1 MIYRQNLA
9 RVLQTV
15 RNINVSK
22 GRKPKMVNKPQAS
35 AGTSSTGFK
44 FNPVT
49 GESRPRTTSEA
60 SDGDDAMSTTSLGK
74 LRHSFPWFIPLII

>member
-1 MIYRQNLA
+1 MICRQNLA

-22 GRKPKMVNKPQAS
+22 QRKSKKVVKPQAS
-35 AGTSSTGFK
+35 SGAGASGFK

-49 GESRPRTTSEA
+49 NEGLPRTTSDA
-60 SDGDDAMSTTSLGK
+60 SIDGDDVMSASSLG
-74 LRHSFPWFIPLII
+74 IG